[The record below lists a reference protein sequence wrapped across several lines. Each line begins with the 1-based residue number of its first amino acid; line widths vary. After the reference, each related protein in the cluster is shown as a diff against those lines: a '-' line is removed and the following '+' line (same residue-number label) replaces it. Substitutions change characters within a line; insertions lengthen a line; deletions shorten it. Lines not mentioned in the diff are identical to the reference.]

1 LSAYAGHV
9 IGDGPIGLVA
19 SLALAARGRVLL
31 RTSRRAG
38 TASRVDALPL
48 PVIAL
53 LLELGIH
60 PRSIGVEHVNDSIL
74 STWES
79 DNPAARS
86 SGKKVHVDRALLERE
101 LRALVDRHSRIDVT
115 PDPGDC
121 LKADRFI
128 DATGRR
134 AVSAARIV
142 EPGQPWFARTVQ
154 IAGRYGPAQQAM
166 RMAPFERGYV
176 YRIAA
181 SHLATVGIVS
191 PDLPSAGGAEALLR
205 AIHELGSGWVLAG
218 LPTSPAV
225 QAGRGGKASVQWS
238 EGSTDWLRLGDA
250 QFASDPLSSQ
260 GIATGFS
267 GAMKLG
273 ERVSPKLPPALGL
286 HLENL
291 GRVIAWCRH
300 RDAEAWSSYARFLR
314 HAQSRVSG
322 LSAPI
327 GG

>member
-1 LSAYAGHV
+1 MSAYAGHV

-19 SLALAARGRVLL
+19 SLALAGRGRVLL
-31 RTSRRAG
+31 RTSRTAG
-38 TASRVDALPL
+38 STSRVDALPL
-48 PVIAL
+48 PLIAL
-53 LLELGIH
+53 LLELGVH
-60 PRSIGVEHVNDSIL
+60 PHSIGVEHVNDSVL

-79 DNPAARS
+79 DHPAARS

-101 LRALVDRHSRIDVT
+101 LRALVDRHPRIDVT
-115 PDPGDC
+115 SDPGHG

-142 EPGQPWFARTVQ
+142 QPGRPWFARTVQ
-154 IAGRYGPAQQAM
+154 IAGRYGQAQQAL
-166 RMAPFERGYV
+166 RMAPFEHGYV

-181 SHLATVGIVS
+181 PHLATVGIVS
-191 PDLPSAGGAEALLR
+191 PDLPPACDGEAFLR
-205 AIHELGSGWVLAG
+205 AVHELGSGWVLAG

-238 EGSTDWLRLGDA
+238 EGSSDWLRLGDA

-260 GIATGFS
+260 GIAMGFS

-273 ERVSPKLPPALGL
+273 EPVSPKVPPALGL

-291 GRVIAWCRH
+291 SRVIAWCRH
-300 RDAEAWSSYARFLR
+300 RDAEAWSSYARFLQ
-314 HAQSRVSG
+314 HARRLVSG
-322 LSAPI
+322 LAAST